1 MAIWLPRHC
10 NARHHARSSSVITLG
25 MGRSLIVLVPT
36 CKCFASIDLHSGIYV
51 SRSQSRASIFEC
63 SVYSTTSPICRSKS
77 SPRKHSGISLHRHAS
92 RSHIRRKARS
102 ARNRYINYTFAA
114 LYEILQQR
122 IGIIAIG
129 ELPGRCAR
137 EITCPKYRT
146 LLIFQRPRKYSR
158 SRSHD
163 LTHKLLLPRDQSFMK

>member
-1 MAIWLPRHC
+1 MLIISSVTIWLPRHC

-102 ARNRYINYTFAA
+102 ARNRYIHRNFAA
-114 LYEILQQR
+114 LYEILQKR
-122 IGIIAIG
+122 IGIVAIG
-129 ELPGRCAR
+129 ELPVDVQGR
-137 EITCPKYRT
+137 
-146 LLIFQRPRKYSR
+146 
-158 SRSHD
+158 
-163 LTHKLLLPRDQSFMK
+163 LPVLSTEPCFSSSDQGNIRGRGVMN